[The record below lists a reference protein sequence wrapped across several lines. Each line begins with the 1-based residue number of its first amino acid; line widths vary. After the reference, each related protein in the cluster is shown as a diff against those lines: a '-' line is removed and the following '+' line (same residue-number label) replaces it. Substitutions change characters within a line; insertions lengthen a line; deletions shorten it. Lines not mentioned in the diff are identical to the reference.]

1 MNKKYIITIFIILVV
16 AIITSLSSY
25 LIKHDTT
32 ENINE
37 TNINGINITNKTQ
50 TREPYFNTNID
61 TYEYNY
67 DMIYNRGYEHAFRD
81 IMNATIVCKP
91 LAITIDNTTVTLI
104 SIDCL
109 STKWVTNI
117 WAQSPSV
124 LFVIVGK

>member
-109 STKWVTNI
+109 STK
-117 WAQSPSV
+117 
-124 LFVIVGK
+124 